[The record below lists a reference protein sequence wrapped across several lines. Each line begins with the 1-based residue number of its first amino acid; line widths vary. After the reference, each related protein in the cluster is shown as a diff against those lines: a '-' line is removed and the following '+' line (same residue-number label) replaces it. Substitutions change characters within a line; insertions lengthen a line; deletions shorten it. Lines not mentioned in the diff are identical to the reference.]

1 MTPSYLRARVI
12 NEKITWIQEML
23 ASLRTLPLESNE
35 IFHADPRNH
44 AAAESYLRR
53 ALEGL
58 LDLGRHILARG
69 YGKPVSEYKEIA
81 RSLADSGVLDESHGN
96 LLRQMAGY
104 RNRLVH
110 FYDEISENELFE
122 ICQNRLGDI
131 EMLIEAILEWIRA
144 HPDKI
149 DGQL

>member
-1 MTPSYLRARVI
+1 M
-12 NEKITWIQEML
+12 
-23 ASLRTLPLESNE
+23 
-35 IFHADPRNH
+35 
-44 AAAESYLRR
+44 
-53 ALEGL
+53 
-58 LDLGRHILARG
+58 DLGRHVLAKE
-69 YGKPVSEYKEIA
+69 YGQAVVEYREIA
-81 RSLADSGVLDESHGN
+81 SCLVQKRVLEEKEGN

-110 FYDEISENELFE
+110 FYDEVSENELFE

>member
-1 MTPSYLRARVI
+1 MTPSHLRARII
-12 NEKITWIQEML
+12 NEKITWIREML
-23 ASLRTLPLESNE
+23 ASLRTLPLESYE
-35 IFHADPRNH
+35 IFYADPRNY

-58 LDLGRHILARG
+58 LDLGRHILAKG

-110 FYDEISENELFE
+110 FYDEVSENELFE

-131 EMLIEAILEWIRA
+131 EMLIEAILEWIRT

>member
-1 MTPSYLRARVI
+1 M
-12 NEKITWIQEML
+12 
-23 ASLRTLPLESNE
+23 
-35 IFHADPRNH
+35 FHTDPRNY
-44 AAAESYLRR
+44 AAAESYLRW

-58 LDLGRHILARG
+58 LDLGRHILAKG

-81 RSLADSGVLDESHGN
+81 RSLADSGILDESHGN